1 MKKIRPFLFVCM
13 FVLLSLSLT
22 ACAGRKN
29 GNMNGTEQN
38 SATSSAASETGNGTG
53 AGTGENGMNGD
64 TASGWGEGENG
75 TMTGGTNGEIETT
88 GEGLLDD
95 LTDDRTFA
103 LRNDRHIFDCFIFDI
118 FKFVDRAAALE
129 AECTDQRRIIFLCQD
144 RYGKHAAFF
153 HAFICIV
160 VMIDADSDQCR

>member
-29 GNMNGTEQN
+29 GNMNETGQN
-38 SATSSAASETGNGTG
+38 SATSSAASETGKG
-53 AGTGENGMNGD
+53 AGMETGENGVTVD
-64 TASGWGEGENG
+64 TTSGWGEGENG

-95 LTDDRTFA
+95 LTDDLSRGA
-103 LRNDRHIFDCFIFDI
+103 SD
-118 FKFVDRAAALE
+118 AA
-129 AECTDQRRIIFLCQD
+129 
-144 RYGKHAAFF
+144 
-153 HAFICIV
+153 
-160 VMIDADSDQCR
+160 SDVEGR

>member
-95 LTDDRTFA
+95 LTDDLSRGASDAARVCKGTLVICAAVMTVRRKMKILFPGSFLLFFTA
-103 LRNDRHIFDCFIFDI
+103 CFTLEGTIKIFYN
-118 FKFVDRAAALE
+118 KTGVR
-129 AECTDQRRIIFLCQD
+129 
-144 RYGKHAAFF
+144 GKGLP
-153 HAFICIV
+153 
-160 VMIDADSDQCR
+160 